1 MVTDKD
7 GNIVSMTM
15 VPGKLCEQHKSGQ
28 IILGFCS
35 RCPREKI
42 KTVCPMDLV
51 VWHCQLKDELDE
63 TEFEEVKK

>member
-1 MVTDKD
+1 M
-7 GNIVSMTM
+7 
-15 VPGKLCEQHKSGQ
+15 
-28 IILGFCS
+28 
-35 RCPREKI
+35 EKI